1 MSEKPSAIIRF
12 NKSKDSIHLKV
23 LASRSAVKLI
33 KSILGAEYQS
43 KTKEYSLPVEQVGLL
58 IKKFQEKNQ
67 VILVEQE
74 TKDYLLETQELRS
87 KILSREYQPSSN
99 ELKNCL
105 LFPFVHKNPDHT
117 YSLKSAST
125 KKLKTLLPEIAHFN
139 DRKQF
144 CNKLKLQNLS
154 EIIWK
159 ARLANIRIWLSKEVR
174 ADLLLLRSKN
184 LASFKNGYADWL
196 LGVVTPECC
205 LTLDLSRRPVL
216 ILKGRYTTKEIAGI
230 FPDFAE
236 DPFWEIVEEREG
248 LTIATLYDSKL
259 LEIFDVEEIASIPQS
274 QIFIDYLTKIR
285 FRSETLSER
294 DRFNQLKDFDLK
306 IHNQNLAQK
315 LYPHQRVA
323 IAWILKQPYCF
334 IADDMGLGKTLSV
347 LTAFQE
353 IKRTNSCELLLVIC
367 PNSLVLNWSEE
378 IKRWIPELV
387 SATTP
392 DTKATRLQFLKKI
405 KEGILRPDVL
415 VINYEEAR
423 LGYVAS
429 ELAELTSIKK
439 TFLCLDESQRVKNPL
454 SITFKAIVKIA
465 KFCPR
470 RVLLSGTP
478 SPRDFSDLWSQ
489 QFLLDQGERFGVN
502 YYEWL
507 EKVAELGSKWS
518 RFSVKSFK
526 PQAVQEYL
534 YRFQELLLRRKKS
547 EVINLPPKIFI
558 RRDLKLTGDQLVRY
572 DQIREE
578 LLVQLTT
585 LEGEAYQ
592 RSIDNILEQFLRAV
606 QIASNPRI
614 IDSTWKGDPVK
625 FLELDQIVEEVI
637 SQDQKLVIWTNFTE
651 NIRELVIRYKAYQA
665 RPYYGEVK
673 TVDRQKYVNEFQS
686 ADSGA
691 AKILIAIPAAGG
703 VGINLTAASSA
714 VYLDKTWNAEHW
726 LQSIDRIYRIGQTN
740 SVNIIS
746 LNACSIDYIISK
758 NLKKKQ
764 ELLNQVMD
772 AKEIDF
778 RQIYPTQAELISVLK
793 KEEK

>member
-1 MSEKPSAIIRF
+1 MTEKPVAIIRF

-23 LASRSAVKLI
+23 LASRPAVKLI
-33 KSILGAEYQS
+33 KSIAGAEYQS
-43 KTKEYSLPVEQVGLL
+43 KAKEYSLPVEQISLL

-67 VILVEQE
+67 VVLVEQE

-87 KILSREYQPSSN
+87 KIINREHQPTATD
-99 ELKNCL
+99 LKNCL
-105 LFPFVHKNPDHT
+105 LFPLVQKNTDQT
-117 YSLKSAST
+117 YGLKSAST

-144 CNKLKLQNLS
+144 SSKLKLQNLS

-159 ARLANIRIWLSKEVR
+159 ARLASVRIWLSKEAR
-174 ADLLLLRSKN
+174 SDLLALRNKYLESCTDGF
-184 LASFKNGYADWL
+184 SEWL
-196 LGVVTPECC
+196 LGVVTPENCF
-205 LTLDLSRRPVL
+205 TLDLNRRPVL
-216 ILKGRYTTKEIAGI
+216 ILKGQFSFKDLARI
-230 FPDFAE
+230 FPDYLE
-236 DPFWEIVEEREG
+236 DPFWETVEEREG
-248 LTIATLYDSKL
+248 VTLVTLYDSKL
-259 LEIFDVEEIASIPQS
+259 LEIFETVEIAQIPKS
-274 QIFIDYLTKIR
+274 QVFIDYLNKIR
-285 FRSETLSER
+285 FRSQILSER

-306 IHNQNLAQK
+306 IQNQSLASK

-323 IAWILKQPYCF
+323 IAWILKQQNCF

-347 LTAFQE
+347 LTAYQE
-353 IKRTNSCELLLVIC
+353 VKRNKGCELLLVIC
-367 PNSLVLNWSEE
+367 PNSLVLNWTEE
-378 IKRWIPELV
+378 IKRWLPELTF
-387 SATTP
+387 ATTP
-392 DTKATRLQFLKKI
+392 DTKVTRIKFLKKI
-405 KEGILRPDVL
+405 KEGIIKPDVL

-423 LGYVAS
+423 LGYVAL
-429 ELAELTSIKK
+429 ELAELTSSKK

-454 SITFKAIVKIA
+454 SITFKAIVKLA
-465 KFCPR
+465 KYCPR

-489 QFLLDQGERFGVN
+489 QFLLDQGERFGAN

-518 RFSVKSFK
+518 RFSIKSFK

-585 LEGEAYQ
+585 LAGEAYQ

-614 IDSTWKGDPVK
+614 VDSTWKGEPIK
-625 FLELDQIVEEVI
+625 FQELDQIVEEVI
-637 SQDQKLVIWTNFTE
+637 AQDQKLVIWTNFTE
-651 NIRELVIRYKAYQA
+651 NVRELVIRYQAYHT

-673 TVDRQKYVNEFQS
+673 TIDRQKYVNEFQS
-686 ADSGA
+686 SEAGST
-691 AKILIAIPAAGG
+691 KILIAIPAAGG
-703 VGINLTAASSA
+703 VGINLTAASCA

-726 LQSIDRIYRIGQTN
+726 LQSIDRIYRIGQTQ

-778 RQIYPTQAELISVLK
+778 RQIYPTQEELINVLK
-793 KEEK
+793 N